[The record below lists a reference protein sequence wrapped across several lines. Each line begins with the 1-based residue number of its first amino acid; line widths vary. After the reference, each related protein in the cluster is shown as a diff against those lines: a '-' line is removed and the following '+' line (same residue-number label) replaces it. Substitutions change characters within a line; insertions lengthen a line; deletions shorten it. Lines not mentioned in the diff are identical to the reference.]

1 MVVIRR
7 KSRGF
12 TLVEI
17 MIVVAIIALLLTIA
31 VPNFLKSRTRSR
43 DVVCT
48 NNMRQIASAL
58 EQVCIEEN
66 LDATN
71 GGSGFAA
78 GVIVWNAAPA
88 TGTWGLVA
96 ATGYLKTSPT
106 CPIGAG
112 AGYMAS
118 STPVG
123 KIQITCPN
131 GATGRGHGAAFV
143 AAQPFSL

>member
-7 KSRGF
+7 RGRGF

-31 VPNFLKSRTRSR
+31 VPNFLKNRTISR

-48 NNMRQIASAL
+48 NNMKQIASGL

-71 GGSGFAA
+71 GGAGFAA
-78 GVIVWNAAPA
+78 GAILWNAAPA

-96 ATGYLKTSPT
+96 ATGYLKTIPT

-112 AGYMAS
+112 AGYMAG

-131 GATGRGHGAAFV
+131 GAAGRGHGAAFV
-143 AAQPFSL
+143 AAQSFSL